1 MGDSVI
7 TFLTHYS
14 NEQNYHF
21 RFPYSAQQKIDF
33 KAVSDEQ
40 NIDKIITYLYPSL
53 KLTILGKKTRIAR
66 SVTQK
71 SYRRSFWIKNKLL
84 FP

>member
-21 RFPYSAQQKIDF
+21 RFPSSAQQKIDF
-33 KAVSDEQ
+33 IAVSDEQ
-40 NIDKIITYLYPSL
+40 IIIKLYLRFKIDNFDLKKIQESL
-53 KLTILGKKTRIAR
+53 GL
-66 SVTQK
+66 
-71 SYRRSFWIKNKLL
+71 
-84 FP
+84 

>member
-33 KAVSDEQ
+33 IAVSDEQ
-40 NIDKIITYLYPSL
+40 NIDQIIKLYPRFKIDNFDLKKIQESL
-53 KLTILGKKTRIAR
+53 GL
-66 SVTQK
+66 
-71 SYRRSFWIKNKLL
+71 
-84 FP
+84 